1 MNLQF
6 YKPNAKGTGTACS
19 FWRDDRDNS
28 FWASMI
34 RQDSATAK
42 TFGKNK
48 DNPKKNVKTKFQA
61 VEIAG
66 IIDAIERNEEYKNYH
81 RSQNQEISFFFKPYF
96 KGEETEEL
104 GELVGE
110 VVGEVEVSNKK
121 SQLNGNLNGNL
132 KGKISKTKPT
142 QVGFS
147 FSINRTDIEDTTD
160 KQSYLIGFYYPEATL
175 LKNYLQSILQD
186 SFRVPFNKGSS
197 EKKPAQSKNTKDEYD
212 F

>member
-19 FWRDDRDNS
+19 FWRDERDNS

-34 RQDSATAK
+34 RQDSATTK

-61 VEIAG
+61 VEVGG
-66 IIDAIERNEEYKNYH
+66 IIDAIERNAEYKGYH
-81 RSQNQEISFFFKPYF
+81 KSKNQELSFFFKPYS
-96 KGEETEEL
+96 KQGE
-104 GELVGE
+104 
-110 VVGEVEVSNKK
+110 
-121 SQLNGNLNGNL
+121 QL
-132 KGKISKTKPT
+132 
-142 QVGFS
+142 GFS

-175 LKNYLQSILQD
+175 LKNYLQTILQD
-186 SFRVPFNKGSS
+186 SFRVAFNKGSS
-197 EKKPAQSKNTKDEYD
+197 EKKPTQSKNTKDEYD

>member
-1 MNLQF
+1 MNVQF

-19 FWRDDRDNS
+19 FWRDERDNS

-61 VEIAG
+61 VEVAG
-66 IIDAIERNEEYKNYH
+66 IIDAIERNAEYKGYH
-81 RSQNQEISFFFKPYF
+81 KSRNQEISFFFKPYF

-104 GELVGE
+104 GEVAGD
-110 VVGEVEVSNKK
+110 VEVSNKK
-121 SQLNGNLNGNL
+121 SKLNGNLN
-132 KGKISKTKPT
+132 GKISKTKPT

-175 LKNYLQSILQD
+175 LKNYLQTILQD

-197 EKKPAQSKNTKDEYD
+197 EKKPTQSKNTKDEYD